1 MGTSV
6 LFLVRLQRTTDY
18 IRYQLKIK
26 MGIAKRNIDQ
36 LDKLLHQPW
45 ADKYCQLLKKK
56 TKIKRTWVALAL
68 ITVASCGLLV
78 GFAAQIICNFIG
90 FLYPAY
96 ESIKAIESQS
106 KLDDTKWLT
115 YWVVYSSFIVVEFFS
130 DYLLFWIPF
139 YYVLKC
145 ALLLY
150 CMLPQYNGS
159 QTIYNL
165 CLRPLFLEH
174 QAKIDQALAKTKEM
188 GPSLADQVVDE
199 AKDLGSELK
208 DSDTAKLAKE
218 KAAERVMD
226 ELVNSS
232 KQD

>member
-1 MGTSV
+1 
-6 LFLVRLQRTTDY
+6 
-18 IRYQLKIK
+18 
-26 MGIAKRNIDQ
+26 MGIVKRNIDQ

-45 ADKYCQLLKKK
+45 ADKYCQTFEEK

-68 ITVASCGLLV
+68 IGAASTGLLV

-96 ESIKAIESQS
+96 ESIKAIESNTKQ
-106 KLDDTKWLT
+106 DDTKWLT

-150 CMLPQYNGS
+150 CMLPQYAGS
-159 QTIYNL
+159 QTIYQF
-165 CLRPLFLEH
+165 CIRPLFLEH
-174 QAKIDQALAKTKEM
+174 QAKIDEALSKTKEM
-188 GPSLADQVVDE
+188 GSQLADQVVDE
-199 AKDLGSELK
+199 AKDIGGEIK
-208 DSDTAKLAKE
+208 DSDLAKLAKE
-218 KAAERVMD
+218 KAAERVMQ
-226 ELVNSS
+226 EVAGS

>member
-1 MGTSV
+1 MGRISFNYRRLCRSSSRIRRSNYLQFYRIFVSSLQRGLKIAKKNFPKTYFFII
-6 LFLVRLQRTTDY
+6 LFLPFF
-18 IRYQLKIK
+18 
-26 MGIAKRNIDQ
+26 
-36 LDKLLHQPW
+36 H
-45 ADKYCQLLKKK
+45 
-56 TKIKRTWVALAL
+56 
-68 ITVASCGLLV
+68 
-78 GFAAQIICNFIG
+78 
-90 FLYPAY
+90 

-188 GPSLADQVVDE
+188 GSSLADQVVDE

-208 DSDTAKLAKE
+208 DSDMAKLAKE

>member
-1 MGTSV
+1 
-6 LFLVRLQRTTDY
+6 
-18 IRYQLKIK
+18 
-26 MGIAKRNIDQ
+26 MGIVKRNIDQ
-36 LDKLLHQPW
+36 LDKILHQPW
-45 ADKYCQLLKKK
+45 ADKYCQTFEDK

-68 ITVASCGLLV
+68 IGAASMGLVV

-96 ESIKAIESQS
+96 ESIKAIESNT
-106 KLDDTKWLT
+106 KKDDTKWLT

-159 QTIYNL
+159 QNIYQF
-165 CLRPLFLEH
+165 CVRPLFLEH
-174 QAKIDQALAKTKEM
+174 QAKIDEALSKTKEI
-188 GPSLADQVVDE
+188 GSSLADQVVDE
-199 AKDLGSELK
+199 AKDIGGEIK
-208 DSDTAKLAKE
+208 DSDLVNLAKE
-218 KAAERVMD
+218 KAAERVMQ
-226 ELVNSS
+226 EVVSS